1 MLAVD
6 TNILVRLVTDDDP
19 PAAQRA
25 RQLLSDG
32 EIFIGVTVVLECAWV
47 LLRRYRMPPATVVEA
62 LRSLAGLPNVVLEAP
77 EQVHRAF
84 TWVTEGVEFPD
95 ALHLALSAPR
105 CAFATF
111 DRKLLRQ
118 ARTRDVA
125 VVEP

>member
-1 MLAVD
+1 MFAVD
-6 TNILVRLVTDDDP
+6 TNILVRLVTNDDP
-19 PAAQRA
+19 PAAERA
-25 RQLLSDG
+25 RQLISSS
-32 EIFIGVTVVLECAWV
+32 EIFVGVTVLLECAWV
-47 LLRRYRMPPATVVEA
+47 LLRRYRMPPAKVVEA

-84 TWVTEGVEFPD
+84 AWVAEGVEFPD

-105 CAFATF
+105 CPFATF

-118 ARTRDVA
+118 ARARDVA